1 MIWILK
7 DFNKKLKKVKKD
19 TLNRRTILYTQE
31 NPYIKKENLE
41 LKESFK
47 EKSKKS
53 VKTFRDWI

>member
-1 MIWILK
+1 MK
-7 DFNKKLKKVKKD
+7 DFNKKLKEVKKD
-19 TLNRRTILYTQE
+19 TLNRKTILYTKE

-53 VKTFRDWI
+53 VKAFRDWI